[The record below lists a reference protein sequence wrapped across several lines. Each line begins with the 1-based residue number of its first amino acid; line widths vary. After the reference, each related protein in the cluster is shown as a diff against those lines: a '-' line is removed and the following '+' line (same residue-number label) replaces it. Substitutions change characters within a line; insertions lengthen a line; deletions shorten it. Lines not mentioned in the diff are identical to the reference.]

1 MTADPLLI
9 EARLLTMEVSG
20 GGAPG
25 PGAVA
30 CAGGRIVAVGSAES
44 CARALP
50 AGVRRDD
57 AAGAGGQGPRAA
69 LR

>member
-1 MTADPLLI
+1 MTAEPLLI
-9 EARLLTMEVSG
+9 EARLLTMEAAG
-20 GGAPG
+20 GGAPS

-44 CARALP
+44 CTRALP
-50 AGVRRDD
+50 AGARRIV
-57 AAGAGGQGPRAA
+57 AADAGGQGPRAA